1 MRKYSRHQLG
11 FIGKQKVR
19 LDAYHQGTA
28 QNFFMSNVGS
38 YGDHEDVGYYM
49 QASVEEAARKI
60 NEAAGATVT
69 TSVCKLMTA
78 EFAPTAGITKVLVAG
93 VASSRKVQAINTA
106 YGLAV
111 DKTVMTWKMSG
122 QLAR

>member
-1 MRKYSRHQLG
+1 
-11 FIGKQKVR
+11 
-19 LDAYHQGTA
+19 
-28 QNFFMSNVGS
+28 
-38 YGDHEDVGYYM
+38 M

-122 QLAR
+122 QPAR